1 MIRKRFFRTKDECE
15 VSFEYQAKM
24 AQTVALMSD
33 INDWQPI
40 EMKKRRKDGIFY
52 TKVRLPKESQ
62 YQFRYLLDGQYW
74 ENDPAADSYVP
85 NEYGSDNSVVK
96 TFV

>member
-1 MIRKRFFRTKDECE
+1 MIRKKFFRTKDECE
-15 VSFEYQAKM
+15 VSFEYQANL

-33 INDWQPI
+33 INNWQPI
-40 EMKKRRKDGIFY
+40 KMKKRRKDGIFY

-62 YQFRYLLDGQYW
+62 YQFRYLLDGQHW

-85 NEYGSDNSVVK
+85 NDHGSDNSVVN
-96 TFV
+96 TFA